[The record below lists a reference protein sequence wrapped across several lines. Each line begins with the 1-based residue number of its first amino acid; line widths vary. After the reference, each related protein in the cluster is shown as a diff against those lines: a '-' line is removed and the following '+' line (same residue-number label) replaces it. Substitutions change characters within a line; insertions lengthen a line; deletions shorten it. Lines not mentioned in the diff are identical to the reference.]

1 MIELKNVSKFYNSNG
16 TITVAL
22 RNINLKLSKGEI
34 VAITGESGAGKST
47 LLNVICG
54 VDSYEEG
61 ELYFKGQETSFFNQ
75 DDMDI
80 YRKKNIGFIYQSY
93 NIIDS
98 YTVLENVMLPLILKG
113 ESYNQ
118 AKEKA
123 LTYIEKVGLS
133 HRINNKG
140 IKLSGGEKQRCVIA
154 RALAS
159 DFEILACDE
168 PTGNLDSETGKQII
182 ELIKEVAK
190 DKLVLIVTH
199 NYEQVEHIVTR
210 TITVSDAEIVQDIIK
225 EPINDDIVEELDLV
239 ETKNQIKSLGIVSAL
254 NVKNT
259 PKKTIFTGIVFMV
272 FSFVLLFLLLTMI
285 AWNDINKFTPN
296 VQYYNTS
303 NERIIV
309 YNKDHSPIDTNDF
322 KNFDEEIYK
331 NSFYEDLKLTLKV
344 DLNPQGNI
352 FVPTLSVSLTN
363 HLPYEY
369 TNVMGNI
376 PLNETDAYIVFPT
389 NMIEAN
395 SDKFSKYINKPCYV
409 GDFQTSRI
417 DLTLVG
423 FGYSD
428 NITRP
433 IVVTKKDVSD
443 EFYRIFLR
451 NIEMFINLNGKNI
464 DVKYSF
470 YGSDR
475 KPKLTYFYKE
485 EAELSDLEIV
495 IKGIYH
501 IKIDD
506 YEVNFVKSELEQ
518 NVIIDLPSNYKFD
531 EVFELTV
538 YSNDLRSTL
547 SKLDRMGYAYRLPG
561 KNGVVIDSQENLYF
575 MLFVLVSIIAII
587 ILFFIT
593 YIIISKIAI
602 TKLKDYTILRSN
614 GILKGSM
621 KYVIHFEMLTI
632 GIISSV
638 LSYGIF
644 VIMSKFIPIMSDIAY
659 YNNFI
664 IDIAYILLNII
675 FIYFISRRLNKRVFK
690 NTVATTFKNEV
701 INNG

>member
-61 ELYFKGQETSFFNQ
+61 ELYFKGQETSYFNQ

-113 ESYNQ
+113 EKLEV

-123 LTYIEKVGLS
+123 LVYIEKVGLS
-133 HRINNKG
+133 HRIHNKG

-210 TITVSDAEIVQDIIK
+210 TIKVSDAEIVQDIVK
-225 EPINDDIVEELDLV
+225 ENITDDIVEELDLV
-239 ETKNQIKSLGIVSAL
+239 ETKNKLKSLGIVSTL

-259 PKKTIFTGIVFMV
+259 PKKTIFTSIVFMV
-272 FSFVLLFLLLTMI
+272 FSFVMLFLLLTML

-296 VQYYNTS
+296 NQYYNTS
-303 NERIIV
+303 SERIIV
-309 YNKDHSPIDTNDF
+309 FNKDYSPIDISDF
-322 KNFDEEIYK
+322 ESFEEEVFE
-331 NSFYEDLKLTLKV
+331 NTFYEDIQLFLKV
-344 DLNPQGNI
+344 DRNNANMSI
-352 FVPTLSVSLTN
+352 PTLFVSLTN
-363 HLPYEY
+363 HLPYD
-369 TNVMGNI
+369 NVNVFGQA
-376 PLNETDAYIVFPT
+376 PVSENEGYIVFPT
-389 NMIEAN
+389 ELVEDN
-395 SDKFSKYINKPCYV
+395 SDRYSKYVNKDVYLGDYKNIN
-409 GDFQTSRI
+409 I
-417 DLTLVG
+417 NLNLTG

-428 NITRP
+428 SISKP
-433 IVVTKKDVSD
+433 IVVTKKDVHKL
-443 EFYRIFLR
+443 FYRSYL
-451 NIEMFINLNGKNI
+451 KNF
-464 DVKYSF
+464 DMYVTLGDKKVNVDYSL
-470 YGSDR
+470 YGFE

-485 EAELSDLEIV
+485 EVELKDLEIV
-495 IKGIYH
+495 LKGIYH
-501 IKIDD
+501 IKVKD
-506 YEVNFVKSELEQ
+506 YEINFVQSEYEEH
-518 NVIIDLPSNYKFD
+518 VIIDLPSDFSFD
-531 EVFELTV
+531 EIFEVTV
-538 YSNDLRSTL
+538 YSDNFKTTL

-561 KNGVVIDSQENLYF
+561 KNGVIIDSQESLYF

-593 YIIISKIAI
+593 YVIISKIAI
-602 TKLKDYTILRSN
+602 SKLKDYTILRSN
-614 GILKGSM
+614 GVLKGSM
-621 KYVIHFEMLTI
+621 KNVIHFEMITL
-632 GIISSV
+632 GVFGCV
-638 LSYGIF
+638 LSYVIF
-644 VIMSKFIPIMSDIAY
+644 MILSLFIPIIQNIVY
-659 YNNFI
+659 YNNAIVTFVYLI
-664 IDIAYILLNII
+664 LNII
-675 FIYFISRRLNKRVFK
+675 FAYFISRRLNKKVFK
-690 NTVATTFKNEV
+690 NTIATSFKSEV
-701 INNG
+701 MNNA